1 MTELHDLL
9 DYDYDYDNDYE
20 HRFAE
25 HARKRRTSTSGC

>member
-9 DYDYDYDNDYE
+9 DYDYDNDYE